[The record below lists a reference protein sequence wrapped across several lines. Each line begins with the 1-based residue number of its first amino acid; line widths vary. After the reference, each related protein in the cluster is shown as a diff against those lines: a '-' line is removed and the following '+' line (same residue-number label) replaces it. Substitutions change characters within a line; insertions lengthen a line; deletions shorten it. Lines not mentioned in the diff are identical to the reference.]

1 MIHLACTHGNL
12 GYWDYY
18 STVIKV
24 EDVVK
29 NNRIITV
36 AESEELFTE
45 NINAV
50 LQREIKT
57 SRIKAIK
64 KYISET
70 DERFFGSIVAAIH
83 KGEPKWTE
91 IDINQ
96 NFEIDGSSIDDLSI
110 DFLNSKFGVLTLM
123 GNEQIFALD
132 GQHRLKGLRKAYAED
147 PDTVGKLE
155 VSILF
160 VVHQHEKLDKTRRL
174 FTVLNKYAEK
184 PRGAELIILDEDD
197 AAAIIS
203 RRLVTEHEYLSKP
216 NGISSS
222 KSANIPS
229 NDNSSFSTLVTINS
243 VNKILFRKSS
253 AFYTQRPSDSVLN
266 NLYDKA
272 CEFWDAIFEAFTEL
286 TQYIDGQTNIT
297 IDDQP
302 INRADETG
310 GSLLLRPVGHKV
322 LAQTYIKFED
332 DERQEFINRISQVDF
347 NLSSQNWLY
356 IFWNEKMIGKE
367 LTLKKNLL
375 AYLVGKYTDDNFIH
389 SGMSRIYETFNK
401 EYNDHIKPL
410 EF

>member
-24 EDVVK
+24 EDVVR

-45 NINAV
+45 NINAI

-57 SRIKAIK
+57 SRIKALK
-64 KYISET
+64 TYINET
-70 DERFFGSIVAAIH
+70 DERFIGSIVAAIH

-96 NFEIDGSSIDDLSI
+96 NFEIDGLSIDELSI

-132 GQHRLKGLRKAYAED
+132 GQHRLKGLRKAYAEN
-147 PDTVGKLE
+147 PEIVGKLE

-160 VVHQHEKLDKTRRL
+160 VVHQHTKLEKTRRL

-184 PRGAELIILDEDD
+184 PKGAELIILDEDD

-203 RRLVTEHEYLSKP
+203 RRLVTEHEHLSKS
-216 NGISSS
+216 NGISNS
-222 KSANIPS
+222 KSANIPTS
-229 NDNSSFSTLVTINS
+229 DNNSFSTLVTINA
-243 VNKILFRKSS
+243 VNKILFKKSS
-253 AFYTQRPSDSVLN
+253 AYYTKRPSDIILN
-266 NLYDKA
+266 NLYQKA
-272 CEFWDAIFEAFTEL
+272 CEFWDAIFEAFPEL
-286 TQYIDGQTNIT
+286 ILYINGQTDINING
-297 IDDQP
+297 QP

-310 GSLLLRPVGHKV
+310 GSLLLRPVGHKL
-322 LAQTYIKFED
+322 LAQTYIKF
-332 DERQEFINRISQVDF
+332 DENQRQQFIDKIRLVDF
-347 NLSSQNWLY
+347 NLSSQNWQY

-375 AYLVGKYTDDNFIH
+375 AYLVGKYDDADYIH
-389 SGMSRIYETFNK
+389 DGMSRIYET
-401 EYNDHIKPL
+401 YNEDYDNHIEPV
-410 EF
+410 